1 MLRVTIITIGKKLN
15 APFEAL
21 GNEYNKRLGE
31 KPRIE
36 LSWQRNEN
44 GLFEAASRHKD
55 PIFLA
60 EKGRSLDSIGF
71 AKALE
76 ERPDITFVI
85 GPAEGFSRPIS
96 AECWSLSPLTFPH
109 QFAICVLLEQVYR
122 AKTILEN
129 HPYHK

>member
-1 MLRVTIITIGKKLN
+1 MLKVTVITIGKKLN

-21 GNEYNKRLGE
+21 ALEYTKRLGE

-36 LSWQRNEN
+36 LDWQKDEK
-44 GLFEAASRHKD
+44 GLFAAAHRHKE
-55 PIFLA
+55 PIFL
-60 EKGRSLDSIGF
+60 EEGGRSFDSLGF

-76 ERPDITFVI
+76 KRPDITFVI
-85 GPAEGFSRPIS
+85 GPAEGFSKPITG
-96 AECWSLSPLTFPH
+96 ERWSLSPLTFPH
-109 QFAICVLLEQVYR
+109 QFTICVLLEQVYR